1 MGHSRASCHSCHYP
15 PRRPCKSRSGIAWG
29 MATLHCVVHTQ
40 LTTKDRAKEPHGVRC
55 PYLKTIIS
63 IYTWLNEVSYKQL
76 GTRRCT
82 IMVLEY
88 STFSLEEGKNCTI
101 QQSQNTLA
109 VFAASS
115 THYVTLSAREGDF
128 PIAVRF
134 GNFRDI
140 ECKGERKL
148 VPSSL
153 FRCIPPTE
161 FFTMQDRVT
170 TLLLN
175 REKQDSLTKR
185 EQLPLSL

>member
-1 MGHSRASCHSCHYP
+1 MLRWVIRERVVTVPHGDHVSQGRESRGEWLRCIVWQ
-15 PRRPCKSRSGIAWG
+15 KK
-29 MATLHCVVHTQ
+29 Q
-40 LTTKDRAKEPHGVRC
+40 LTTKDRAKEPYGVRC
-55 PYLKTIIS
+55 PYLKTVIS
-63 IYTWLNEVSYKQL
+63 TYKWLNEVFYKQL

-88 STFSLEEGKNCTI
+88 STFSLEEEGKNCTI

-134 GNFRDI
+134 DNFRDI

-148 VPSSL
+148 V
-153 FRCIPPTE
+153 T
-161 FFTMQDRVT
+161 
-170 TLLLN
+170 
-175 REKQDSLTKR
+175 
-185 EQLPLSL
+185 